1 MSEETVFAKVLEPKD
16 VQVGKG
22 TYASALTFRVGGRG
36 FTFCLS
42 DDASR
47 TVVGA
52 LSESKPKYRS
62 KTRCSVLTEENV
74 SLKGNEIIFN
84 IHGQTDSFY
93 LSRRAMCKLIGL
105 MNEAIGET
113 LDEIL
118 GVYD

>member
-16 VQVGKG
+16 IRAERG
-22 TYASALTFRVGGRG
+22 ASASLITFRVGERG

-47 TVVGA
+47 TVEEA
-52 LSESKPKYRS
+52 LCKKKTNYRV
-62 KTRCSVLTEENV
+62 KTRCTVLTEENV

-84 IHGQTDSFY
+84 VHGQTDSFY